1 MFGFVTYPAA
11 EIFKGAR
18 KFAFK
23 RVPNSNPASRFA
35 AEVKSDSATPL
46 IYAPATLFAG
56 PK

>member
-1 MFGFVTYPAA
+1 MPSA
-11 EIFKGAR
+11 EIFNGAR
-18 KFAFK
+18 KDPFK

-35 AEVKSDSATPL
+35 VEVKSDSDTPL